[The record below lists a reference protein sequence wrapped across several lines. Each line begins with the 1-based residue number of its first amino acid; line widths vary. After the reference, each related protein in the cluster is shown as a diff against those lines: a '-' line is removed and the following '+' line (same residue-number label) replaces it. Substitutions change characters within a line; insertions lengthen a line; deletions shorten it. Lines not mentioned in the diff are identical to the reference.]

1 MIHTCLSPLI
11 DQREVS
17 HVILAQ
23 GAAVTRVTAVG
34 SMSRVADDL
43 GWVEQT

>member
-23 GAAVTRVTAVG
+23 GAEAVLARPG
-34 SMSRVADDL
+34 DDRSRDSIIEL
-43 GWVEQT
+43 HL

>member
-1 MIHTCLSPLI
+1 MFKIPKQAYT
-11 DQREVS
+11 DEFR
-17 HVILAQ
+17 AQ
-23 GAAVTRVTAVG
+23 AVTRVTAVG